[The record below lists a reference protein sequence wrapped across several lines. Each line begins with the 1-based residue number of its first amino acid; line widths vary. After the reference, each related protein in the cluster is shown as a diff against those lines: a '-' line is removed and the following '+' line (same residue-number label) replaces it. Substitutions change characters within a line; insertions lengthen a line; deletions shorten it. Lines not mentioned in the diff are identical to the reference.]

1 MIVLKEN
8 VDNLNADLIVKIN
21 REDYASKVKASL
33 EKYRKTAKIPGFR
46 PGNVPM
52 GMIEKQYGKSL
63 LAEELNKLANDG
75 IYNFIKENKL
85 EILGNP
91 IPKENTQVKGDFS
104 APDEFEFTFEIG
116 LSPTIDMSKA
126 MNGKYDYTTIKVDDK
141 LINQQIEDLRRRYGK
156 LISTEIA
163 GEKDMVLGK
172 FQELNDDKS
181 IKTDGI
187 SNATT
192 ISLEFLKDAAVCQL
206 FIGKKIDETFELD
219 PSLVAKDNKD
229 LSSILGVSEEIA
241 SGVTGLFSFTITEIK
256 KMAMADLNSDLYA
269 KLFQEG
275 EVDSEESLK
284 ARIKKDMEQMF
295 SKDSDKLLTRS
306 VFNSI
311 MEQTNV
317 EFPSDFL
324 KRWIRMTNEKPL
336 TEEDINVEFD
346 AYLKSLKWQL
356 IQTKIFK
363 DNNIKLD
370 QEEVIE
376 YTKNLLIGNYA
387 QYGMPAPDD
396 KELAETAIRLLQN
409 KEQANGIYD
418 QLAEQKLTDFFK
430 SMVSLVAKPVSYD
443 EFVEIANKK

>member
-1 MIVLKEN
+1 
-8 VDNLNADLIVKIN
+8 
-21 REDYASKVKASL
+21 
-33 EKYRKTAKIPGFR
+33 
-46 PGNVPM
+46 M

-75 IYNFIKENKL
+75 IYNFIRENKL

-126 MNGKYDYTTIKVDDK
+126 MNGKYDYTTIKVDEK
-141 LINQQIEDLRRRYGK
+141 LINQQVEDLRRRYGK

-241 SGVTGLFSFTITEIK
+241 SGVTRLFSFTITEIK
-256 KMAMADLNSDLYA
+256 KMVMADLNSDLYA

-284 ARIKKDMEQMF
+284 ARVKKDMEQMF

-336 TEEDINVEFD
+336 TEEDINAEFD

-418 QLAEQKLTDFFK
+418 QMAEQKLTDFFK

-443 EFVEIANKK
+443 EFVELAGK

>member
-75 IYNFIKENKL
+75 IYNFIRENKL

-126 MNGKYDYTTIKVDDK
+126 MNGKYDYTTIKVDEK
-141 LINQQIEDLRRRYGK
+141 LINQQVEDLRRRYGK

-241 SGVTGLFSFTITEIK
+241 SGVTRLFSFTITEIK
-256 KMAMADLNSDLYA
+256 KMVMADLNSDLYA

-284 ARIKKDMEQMF
+284 ARVKKDMEQMF

-336 TEEDINVEFD
+336 TEEDINAEFD
-346 AYLKSLKWQL
+346 TYLKSLKWQL

-443 EFVEIANKK
+443 EFVEIAGK

>member
-104 APDEFEFTFEIG
+104 APAEFEFTFEIG

-336 TEEDINVEFD
+336 TEEDINAEFD

-443 EFVEIANKK
+443 EFVELAGK

>member
-126 MNGKYDYTTIKVDDK
+126 MNGKYDYTTIKVDEK

-241 SGVTGLFSFTITEIK
+241 SGVTRLFSFTITEIK

>member
-21 REDYASKVKASL
+21 REDYAPKVKASL
-33 EKYRKTAKIPGFR
+33 EKYRKTARIPGFR

-192 ISLEFLKDAAVCQL
+192 ISLEFIKDETVSQL
-206 FIGKKIDETFELD
+206 LVGKKVNETFELD

-241 SGVTGLFSFTITEIK
+241 SGVTRLFSFTITEIK

-418 QLAEQKLTDFFK
+418 QMAEQKLTDFFK

-443 EFVEIANKK
+443 EFVELAGK

>member
-8 VDNLNADLIVKIN
+8 VDNLNANLIVKIN

-75 IYNFIKENKL
+75 IYNFIRENKL

-126 MNGKYDYTTIKVDDK
+126 MNGKYDYTTIKVDEK
-141 LINQQIEDLRRRYGK
+141 LINQQVEDLRRRYGK
-156 LISTEIA
+156 LISAEIA

-187 SNATT
+187 SSATT

-219 PSLVAKDNKD
+219 PFLVAKDNKD

-241 SGVTGLFSFTITEIK
+241 SGVTRLFSFTITEIK
-256 KMAMADLNSDLYA
+256 KMVLADLNSDLYA

-275 EVDSEESLK
+275 EVNSEESLK
-284 ARIKKDMEQMF
+284 ARVKKDMEQMF

-306 VFNSI
+306 IFNSI

-336 TEEDINVEFD
+336 TEEDINAEFD

-443 EFVEIANKK
+443 EFVEIAGK

>member
-75 IYNFIKENKL
+75 IYNFIRENKL

-116 LSPTIDMSKA
+116 LSPTIDMTKA

-141 LINQQIEDLRRRYGK
+141 LINQQVEDLRRRYGK

-241 SGVTGLFSFTITEIK
+241 SGVTRLFSFTITEIK
-256 KMAMADLNSDLYA
+256 KMVMADLNSDLYA

-284 ARIKKDMEQMF
+284 ARVKKDMEQMF

-336 TEEDINVEFD
+336 TEEDINAEFD

-430 SMVSLVAKPVSYD
+430 SMVSLVAKPVTYD
-443 EFVEIANKK
+443 EFVEIAGK